1 MTFKSHYSIF
11 YLLGKNICGS
21 INYLFQSSR
30 LCLECVCN
38 SARKVRPVE
47 EVGSKVEF
55 GKQIILDPNTL
66 LVTNQIKIDV
76 NFL

>member
-1 MTFKSHYSIF
+1 MTFKSHYSVF
-11 YLLGKNICGS
+11 YLFGKNISRS
-21 INYLFQSSR
+21 INYLFESSR

-47 EVGSKVEF
+47 EVGSKIEF
-55 GKQIILDPNTL
+55 GKQIILYPNTL
-66 LVTNQIKIDV
+66 LVTDQIKIDI